1 MGFGDKAQWL
11 AKYVELM
18 RYVQLSASQIV
29 CNTGVET
36 LFVSLGLNC
45 PIIEASKL
53 SLLKCVILV
62 QGAGV
67 SEQTMI
73 ESKEGGH
80 LP

>member
-18 RYVQLSASQIV
+18 RYVQLSDSQIV

-53 SLLKCVILV
+53 SLL
-62 QGAGV
+62 
-67 SEQTMI
+67 
-73 ESKEGGH
+73 
-80 LP
+80 